1 MNFLVTSLLA
11 YIAYLSLT
19 VGSGS
24 VLGLWGIH
32 EIGVGLFIAV
42 LSGWITRKVFF
53 YYSGTEI
60 RKAVN
65 PVRWI
70 SWLVYLFGPFAVGLV
85 KANFDVASRVITG
98 KINPGIVKVQTGLK
112 SDFAVT
118 MLANSITLTPGTLTV
133 DLDDSSNELYV
144 HWIDVKNS
152 DPAPNE
158 VYGSFGDWIRRIAE

>member
-1 MNFLVTSLLA
+1 MNFLVASILA
-11 YIAYLSLT
+11 FLVYLSLT

-24 VLGLWGIH
+24 VLGLWGTH
-32 EIGVGLFIAV
+32 EIGVGIFIAV
-42 LSGWITRKVFF
+42 ASGWLSRRVFF
-53 YYSGTEI
+53 YYSRTEMLKAMNPI
-60 RKAVN
+60 RWV
-65 PVRWI
+65 

-98 KINPGIVKVQTGLK
+98 NINPGIVKVPSGLK

-133 DLDDSSNELYV
+133 DLDDSSNDLYV

-152 DPAPNE
+152 DPSPNE